1 MLSATSPNAVSE
13 GLAELENP
21 ARSPF
26 VDRTTAEEEEL
37 DASSPIEAKNMNN
50 IIKHKQKQ

>member
-26 VDRTTAEEEEL
+26 VDRTTVEEEEL
-37 DASSPIEAKNMNN
+37 DASSPIETKDYG
-50 IIKHKQKQ
+50 Q